1 MNTHTESCMYAYIH
15 PSIHHTYMHIYIHIY
30 QYACNYNMYAYVDI
44 VLCVYF
50 SLYTH
55 GLIIIF
61 TYIHIYIHMYIY
73 THVYVHVYVYVS
85 THIKNTPQNYFPLKG
100 AGRPLSTKTWLF
112 SGSTLTYWGFIW
124 ATTISARESKNTAL
138 NKDNGPKIF
147 TNGNTHQ
154 KT

>member
-1 MNTHTESCMYAYIH
+1 
-15 PSIHHTYMHIYIHIY
+15 
-30 QYACNYNMYAYVDI
+30 MYAYVDI

-100 AGRPLSTKTWLF
+100 AGRPLSTKT
-112 SGSTLTYWGFIW
+112 
-124 ATTISARESKNTAL
+124 
-138 NKDNGPKIF
+138 
-147 TNGNTHQ
+147 
-154 KT
+154 